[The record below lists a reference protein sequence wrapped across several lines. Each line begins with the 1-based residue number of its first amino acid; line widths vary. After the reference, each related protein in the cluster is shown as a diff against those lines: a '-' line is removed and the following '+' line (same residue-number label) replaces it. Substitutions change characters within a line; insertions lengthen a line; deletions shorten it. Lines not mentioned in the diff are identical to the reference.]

1 MGIFDFH
8 KPKDIRYVSK
18 EALKA
23 NLQKQ
28 DEALANILGV
38 IKKNSLTD
46 TNQRCLEYFFY
57 TNTYEKAK
65 LLAEELQKKEYSAA
79 YRESGYKKNQF
90 VITGWTRKISIEDNA
105 LSAWVK
111 EMCELGYKYDCEF
124 DGWGTDVDQ

>member
-46 TNQRCLEYFFY
+46 TNQRCLEYFFIRIL
-57 TNTYEKAK
+57 T
-65 LLAEELQKKEYSAA
+65 KKQNYWQRS
-79 YRESGYKKNQF
+79 YRKRNIPLPIENLVIKKIN
-90 VITGWTRKISIEDNA
+90 S
-105 LSAWVK
+105 S
-111 EMCELGYKYDCEF
+111 
-124 DGWGTDVDQ
+124 